1 MLCCEID
8 VNLEEEDE
16 EAYVMSSSDNDD
28 SSDSEFQGMLLKS
41 YVMFF

>member
-16 EAYVMSSSDNDD
+16 EAYVMSSSDND